1 MQENGYLPNELYLME
16 NFESNEGSTVLYNCM
31 VSHLQSI
38 QSECYPPWGMQH
50 VDTELISFSGYNLQ
64 INL

>member
-1 MQENGYLPNELYLME
+1 ME